1 MRTAILLALLGC
13 APPPAAVVEGCRIL
27 GSPVALPASIRET
40 SGLAL
45 SRGDSATLWT
55 HNDSGN
61 DPVLFA
67 LDSLGAFI
75 RQVTVTGATV
85 VDWEDIAAGP
95 CEAGSC
101 LMIGD
106 IGDNAGQR
114 DSISIYVVPE
124 PGPSDSATAPAVVFH
139 TRYPD
144 RPQDAEALFVLPTG
158 DIYVVTKGRRD
169 SIALYRYPKSEQHPG
184 GTTRLERVR
193 ALAPRPSSS
202 GGRVT
207 GASASPDGRFV
218 AIRTYEALYIYETA
232 SLIGNQP
239 TTAAVFNL
247 RRLNERQGEAVAL
260 GDNGDVRLS
269 TEAEGNGYP
278 LFSRLK
284 CDLPEAAAAAGSGP
298 GAQALN
304 P

>member
-1 MRTAILLALLGC
+1 MLLALLAC
-13 APPPAAVVEGCRIL
+13 APQKAAVIEACRAL
-27 GSPVALPASIRET
+27 GDPVTLPASIRET

-45 SRGDSATLWT
+45 SRSDSATLWT

-61 DPVLFA
+61 SPVLFA

-85 VDWEDIAAGP
+85 VDWEDIASGT
-95 CEAGSC
+95 CGTGHC
-101 LMIGD
+101 LIIGD
-106 IGDNAGQR
+106 IGDNAGRR

-124 PGPSDSATAPAVVFH
+124 PAPSDSATAPAVVFH
-139 TRYPD
+139 ARYPD

-169 SIALYRYPKSEQHPG
+169 SIALYRYPKGGQHPG
-184 GTTRLERVR
+184 GTAQLERVR
-193 ALAPRPSSS
+193 ALGPRPSRSES
-202 GGRVT
+202 LVT

-232 SLIGNQP
+232 SLMGGGP
-239 TTAAVFNL
+239 TAPVAFDV
-247 RRLNERQGEAVAL
+247 RRLKQTQGEGVAL
-260 GDNGDVRLS
+260 GDSGEVHLS
-269 TEAEGNGYP
+269 TEAGRGGYP
-278 LFSRLK
+278 EFSRLK
-284 CDLPEAAAAAGSGP
+284 CDLPGPVVPAGRAP
-298 GAQALN
+298 GAQTPN